1 MMSRKNL
8 VFNYVFVSTIKK
20 SISRGVCIAIG
31 DLTVVII
38 HKMQNNLL
46 KVDSSQLTV
55 MLSPTA
61 PHRKDICPCQ
71 LYMYFVFVYISD
83 TMREIFQIVYVLGLN
98 ILYIYIFLSSMFKN
112 WIESAVQCS
121 QWWSPE
127 IIFP

>member
-1 MMSRKNL
+1 M
-8 VFNYVFVSTIKK
+8 
-20 SISRGVCIAIG
+20 CIAIG

-55 MLSPTA
+55 MLSATA

-112 WIESAVQCS
+112 
-121 QWWSPE
+121 
-127 IIFP
+127 